1 MKKMDLK
8 EKSILVVGAGSIGGI
23 SAAYL
28 KNEGY
33 DVEIVCKYE
42 EYRDIIIDKGISV
55 SGVKGALR
63 EKMNAHVMIRDTGSK
78 KDIILLAVKATD
90 MIEAAEDLKPL
101 LKEDSL
107 VVSMQNGICEPEL
120 GRILGND
127 HIVACIVGWGA
138 TMDKPGELLMTS
150 GGDFVIGYID
160 RPRDER
166 LDEIAKL
173 LGAIHPVR
181 ISDNM
186 MGHLFSKL
194 IINSCI
200 TSLGAITGLLLGEMM
215 RRRKARKLF
224 IAIIREAVELAYV
237 LQVKIEDYGKKL
249 NYYDFVDDNKVFAET
264 RRHIK
269 LWLMGLKYRRLKSSS
284 LQSLQRGK
292 LTEIDFLNGYISSN
306 GREYGVPTPV
316 NEAIVKMI
324 HEIED
329 SKREITPRNLDEEV
343 FQKYYK

>member
-1 MKKMDLK
+1 MGLK

-23 SAAYL
+23 TAAYI
-28 KNEGY
+28 KNAGY
-33 DVEIVCKYE
+33 NVEIVCKYE
-42 EYRDIIIDKGISV
+42 EYRDIIINEGISV
-55 SGVKGALR
+55 SGVKGAIR
-63 EKMNAHVMIRDTGSK
+63 EKMNACITIKDAGSK

-90 MIEAAEDLKPL
+90 MVEVAEDLKSQV
-101 LKEDSL
+101 KENSL
-107 VVSMQNGICEPEL
+107 VVSLQNGICEPEL

-127 HIVACIVGWGA
+127 HIVGCIVGWGA
-138 TMDKPGELLMTS
+138 TMNKPGDLHMTS
-150 GGDFVIGYID
+150 DGDFVIGYID
-160 RPRDER
+160 RPGDER
-166 LDEIAKL
+166 LVEIAEI

-181 ISDNM
+181 ISANM

-215 RRRKARKLF
+215 CRRKARKLF
-224 IAIIREAVELAYV
+224 IAIIREAVELAHV
-237 LQVKIEDYGKKL
+237 LQVKIEDYGKRL
-249 NYYDFVDDNKVFAET
+249 NYYDFVDDNKTFAEL

-269 LWLMGLKYRRLKSSS
+269 LRLMGLKYRRLKSSS
-284 LQSLQRGK
+284 LQSLERGK
-292 LTEIDFLNGYISSN
+292 LTEIDYLNGYISAN

-329 SKREITPRNLDEEV
+329 TKREISPLNLDDEV

>member
-1 MKKMDLK
+1 MDLK

-23 SAAYL
+23 SAAFL
-28 KNEGY
+28 KNAGY
-33 DVEIVCKYE
+33 NVEIVCKYE
-42 EYRDIIIDKGISV
+42 EYKDIIINKGISV
-55 SGVKGALR
+55 NGVKGPLR
-63 EKMNAHVMIRDTGSK
+63 EKMNAHISIRDAGTK
-78 KDIILLAVKATD
+78 KDIIFLAVKATD
-90 MIEAAEDLKPL
+90 MVEVAEDLKPF
-101 LKEDSL
+101 LKQNSM

-120 GRILGND
+120 GKILGND
-127 HIVACIVGWGA
+127 HVVGCIVGWGA
-138 TMDKPGELLMTS
+138 TMDKPGELIMTS

-160 RPRDER
+160 RPEDER
-166 LDEIAKL
+166 LSEIAEIMSV
-173 LGAIHPVR
+173 IHPVR

-215 RRRKARKLF
+215 CRKKARKLF
-224 IAIIREAVELAYV
+224 IEVIREAVELAHL
-237 LQVKIEDYGKKL
+237 LQVKIEDYGKRL
-249 NYYDFVDDNKVFAET
+249 NYYDFIDDSKSFAIL

-269 LWLMGLKYRRLKSSS
+269 LRLMGLKYRRLKSSS
-284 LQSLQRGK
+284 LQSLERGK
-292 LTEIDFLNGYISSN
+292 LTEIDYLNGYISSN

-329 SKREITPRNLDEEV
+329 SKRNISPLNLDDEV